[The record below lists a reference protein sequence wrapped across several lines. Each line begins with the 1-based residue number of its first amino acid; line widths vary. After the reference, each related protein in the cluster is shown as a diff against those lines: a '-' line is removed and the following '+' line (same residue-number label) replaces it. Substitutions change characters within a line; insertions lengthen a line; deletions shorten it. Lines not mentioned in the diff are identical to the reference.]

1 MAGREPPAYLLDHV
15 SLPVTDLAAAK
26 AFYAA
31 ALAPLGFGIISES
44 AGAVGIGAPGLVQD
58 LWLYQAGAGTAIH
71 LAFHARDEAAVRAFH
86 AAALA
91 AGGIDN
97 GAPGLR
103 PRYHPGYYGAYVHD
117 PDGNNVEAVF
127 HGGA

>member
-1 MAGREPPAYLLDHV
+1 MAGPEPPAYLLDHV
-15 SLPVTDLAAAK
+15 SLPVTDLAAAR

-31 ALAPLGFGIISES
+31 ALEPLGFGIVAEPD
-44 AGAVGIGAPGLVQD
+44 GAVGLGAPGLIQD
-58 LWLYQAGAGTAIH
+58 LWLYEGAAGTAIH

-91 AGGIDN
+91 AGGVDN
-97 GAPGLR
+97 GPPGPR
-103 PRYHPGYYGAYVHD
+103 PQYHAGYYGAYVFD

-127 HGGA
+127 HGEA

>member
-1 MAGREPPAYLLDHV
+1 MAAPEPPAYLLDHV

-31 ALAPLGFGIISES
+31 ALEPLGFGIITES
-44 AGAVGIGAPGLVQD
+44 DDAIGLGAPGLVQD
-58 LWLYQAGAGTAIH
+58 LWIYQAGAGTAIH

-91 AGGIDN
+91 AGGVDN

-103 PRYHPGYYGAYVHD
+103 PRYHAGYYGAYVHD

-127 HGGA
+127 HGKA